1 MSADQNPSKRPTW
14 GDLIIA
20 SLFAFLA
27 GYVACVFLS
36 HPVR

>member
-1 MSADQNPSKRPTW
+1 MNVDQKSFMRPTR
-14 GDLIIA
+14 GNLVIA

-36 HPVR
+36 HPAR